1 MEHKFTIYTLF
12 LLALRGIGLEWLDEK
27 NFMPQ
32 WQATNMVRVRVFGDV
47 ASHQEWVEQSGFEV
61 SSGDEDPSR
70 VLICTYD
77 NQAED
82 PLVRL
87 EGTITPMREAMTFV
101 LRKEVKCVVLVTDG
115 AGYAGSRKVPNTPS
129 SATFVDVHGMGSL
142 TSEVLANIAI
152 NAGAQVT
159 VVQGNPLTQ
168 VEIRTA
174 IIEALKQT

>member
-1 MEHKFTIYTLF
+1 M
-12 LLALRGIGLEWLDEK
+12 
-27 NFMPQ
+27 
-32 WQATNMVRVRVFGDV
+32 
-47 ASHQEWVEQSGFEV
+47 
-61 SSGDEDPSR
+61 
-70 VLICTYD
+70 LICTYD

-152 NAGAQVT
+152 KAGAQVT
-159 VVQGNPLTQ
+159 IVQGNPLTQ